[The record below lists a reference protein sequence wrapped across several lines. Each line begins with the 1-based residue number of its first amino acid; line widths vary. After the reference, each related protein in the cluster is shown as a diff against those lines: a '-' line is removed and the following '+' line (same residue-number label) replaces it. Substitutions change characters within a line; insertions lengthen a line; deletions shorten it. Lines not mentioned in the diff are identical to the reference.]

1 MPFEDAMGGVTADTC
16 FPATGRHTGG
26 MPASAS
32 VGSLT
37 TKTLDV
43 LAAFTSAQPRLSL
56 SEVSRRTGLALTTAH
71 RIVADLVAW
80 GALERTGAGDY
91 ELGLK
96 LWELASVAPRGLP
109 LREIAL
115 PIMED
120 LYEATHEN
128 VQLAVRDHLDIVYLE
143 RLTGRNA
150 VPVLTRVGGRFAMHA
165 TGVGLVLLAHAPA
178 AVQEEVLDGPLR
190 RWTPHTVTDPAR
202 VRAVLADVRRG
213 DVAISDR
220 QVTDDAVSV
229 ACPVRGADDSVVAAL
244 SVVFHADG
252 PVSAQAIAPALRAAS
267 RTISRLLGSPTA
279 RQQPAGSRR
288 RTGGS

>member
-1 MPFEDAMGGVTADTC
+1 V
-16 FPATGRHTGG
+16 
-26 MPASAS
+26 PASVDAA
-32 VGSLT
+32 SLT

-43 LAAFTSAQPRLSL
+43 LAAFSSSQPRLSL
-56 SEVSRRTGLALTTAH
+56 SEVSRRTGLALTTTH
-71 RIVADLVAW
+71 RIVSDLVAW
-80 GALERTGAGDY
+80 GALERTESGDY
-91 ELGLK
+91 ELGLR
-96 LWELASVAPRGLP
+96 LWEIASLAPRGLP
-109 LREIAL
+109 LREVAL

-178 AVQEEVLDGPLR
+178 AVQEEVLGGRLR
-190 RWTPHTVTDPAR
+190 RWTPHTVTDAALL
-202 VRAVLADVRRG
+202 RATLAEVRRS
-213 DVAISDR
+213 DVAVSDR

-244 SVVFHADG
+244 SVVFRADG
-252 PVSAQAIAPALRAAS
+252 PISAQAITPALRAAS
-267 RTISRLLGSPTA
+267 RTISRVLGSPTA
-279 RQQPAGSRR
+279 RQQPRGSRR
-288 RTGGS
+288 RPHAESSGTARRVSSGGHSTRQD